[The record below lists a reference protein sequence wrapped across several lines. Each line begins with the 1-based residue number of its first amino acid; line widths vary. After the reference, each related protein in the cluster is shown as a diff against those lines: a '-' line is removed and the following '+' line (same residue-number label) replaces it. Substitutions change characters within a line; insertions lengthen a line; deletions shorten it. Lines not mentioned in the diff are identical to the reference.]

1 MLGAMFRT
9 MLGPRML
16 KPEGFAPAAVPARV
30 RIGEQRQQAIDIGE
44 TTTLVASFAR
54 DFVFRHI

>member
-1 MLGAMFRT
+1 